1 MILINNGYISE
12 INGFITIPKLP
23 LYRSEEISLENIKE
37 NSYLIKTIFSYDNP
51 EIFSNQLIYNAIP
64 AFGTIYYISI
74 PLFITGFLYGIV
86 KCFKDIKNKE
96 FNVNT
101 IFIFW
106 FISILICL
114 LFIINP
120 NVNKA
125 NAIYIPILYFIC
137 IGIYFIID
145 NFKLLI
151 IPIILLFI
159 INFGIFFNYYFY
171 HYNED
176 SKDLYYFATDYID
189 AVSYSKDLGKND
201 VYIVGDLTAQQYI
214 YLLLANQTS
223 PYNFSYNDIKINDVT
238 YHFDY
243 NFNSES
249 VYIMI
254 YDRDTSKSWTQ
265 YGFKEK
271 VFGKLV
277 VFYIE

>member
-1 MILINNGYISE
+1 MGLSLYTYALSYIMIPLLLLFICIYLLWCKKISFKKLIIFGIPIFLISLPLMLMILINNGYISE

-159 INFGIFFNYYFY
+159 LNFGIFFNY
-171 HYNED
+171 
-176 SKDLYYFATDYID
+176 
-189 AVSYSKDLGKND
+189 
-201 VYIVGDLTAQQYI
+201 
-214 YLLLANQTS
+214 
-223 PYNFSYNDIKINDVT
+223 
-238 YHFDY
+238 
-243 NFNSES
+243 
-249 VYIMI
+249 
-254 YDRDTSKSWTQ
+254 
-265 YGFKEK
+265 
-271 VFGKLV
+271 
-277 VFYIE
+277 